1 MQKAKEFLQIN
12 QTGRNYL
19 MKVSDLAKMDGVSNR
34 TVCRR
39 AEEIEALIPE
49 RYPEG
54 SVVYNGSRK
63 DKIDLYVYQDYQR
76 QRGKLNN
83 PLARE
88 YVEPYSADAMA
99 LLCPVVERVV
109 VMAEE

>member
-12 QTGRNYL
+12 QMGMNYL

-83 PLARE
+83 PLARK
-88 YVEPYSADAMA
+88 YVEPYSADNMAMI
-99 LLCPVVERVV
+99 
-109 VMAEE
+109 

>member
-1 MQKAKEFLQIN
+1 MRRNAKGKRISTDQPSGYELPNESIRSGQ
-12 QTGRNYL
+12 
-19 MKVSDLAKMDGVSNR
+19 DGWS
-34 TVCRR
+34 RR

-83 PLARE
+83 PLARK
-88 YVEPYSADAMA
+88 YVEPYSAYNMAMI
-99 LLCPVVERVV
+99 CPVVERVV